1 MKGLETDTFYQFGNA
16 IGTSR
21 WPDEEDQK
29 PKSEGWRHGVVNNRK
44 VTDAFNSHMGYNDKN
59 HGPSAEMVYR
69 LLTISMD
76 FTTFASTN
84 PTSKDQNVDEDLNIE
99 YVSLPFSP
107 EDSNFLKLYKIHN
120 NIHGWTGD
128 AGHMGNVPVASFDP
142 LFWLHHW

>member
-1 MKGLETDTFYQFGNA
+1 MEKTSTNFVQFGNT

-29 PKSEGWRHGVVNNRK
+29 PTSEGWRHGVVNNRK
-44 VTDAFNSHMGYNDKN
+44 VADAFNSHMGYNDKN
-59 HGPSAEMVYR
+59 NGPAAEMVYR
-69 LLTISMD
+69 LLTIPME

-84 PTSKDQNVDEDLNIE
+84 PTSKDQKVDEDLNIE
-99 YVSLPFSP
+99 YVSLSLNVRGIICSGL
-107 EDSNFLKLYKIHN
+107 DQIHN

-142 LFWLHHW
+142 LFFLHHW